1 MKPLLGLQD
10 LEHTE
15 LKLFSK
21 QQGNS
26 LAPSDARAHANRPVD
41 PRSQRVRTARHE
53 GQGSSLRGRIFLQV
67 QSLEGRRVAEAEPE
81 SFRLDVG

>member
-15 LKLFSK
+15 SKLFSK

-26 LAPSDARAHANRPVD
+26 LATSDARAHANRPVD

-53 GQGSSLRGRIFLQV
+53 SQDLSLFSKI
-67 QSLEGRRVAEAEPE
+67 
-81 SFRLDVG
+81 